1 MVPWWRVDPQV
12 YEKKTTANLG
22 KTGSLPKL
30 IVYRVVAYKVNSAI
44 LLPPSAAPKGAKKL
58 KEEAIKVYDYIYTG
72 KNTEVIDFQ
81 INLDA
86 TFRKTVAPDGFKSS
100 QDTKTKQQTGQ
111 DAAEVDKEPTFDSGA
126 NNIANPT
133 TRQVSYT
140 ASQSGTDKKGGGGQ
154 EDISTRIARN
164 FMDAVVLSNDLVN
177 TTLKIHGDPYY
188 LGDSGLGNY
197 TSPETNYRMINS
209 DGSMNY
215 QNTEVYIVVNFR
227 TPTDIQEGTN
237 VYKNLQS
244 SSMLVQSFSGL
255 YKVKFVESNFSGG
268 KFTQTLEIIRQ
279 VQQELVDRNA
289 PEVALGVNQDAGPP
303 VDTSLESDDPDD
315 AQAIADF
322 EAASAGT
329 ESTISDQEITNNNAS
344 LGDWNG

>member
-1 MVPWWRVDPQV
+1 
-12 YEKKTTANLG
+12 
-22 KTGSLPKL
+22 
-30 IVYRVVAYKVNSAI
+30 
-44 LLPPSAAPKGAKKL
+44 
-58 KEEAIKVYDYIYTG
+58 
-72 KNTEVIDFQ
+72 
-81 INLDA
+81 
-86 TFRKTVAPDGFKSS
+86 
-100 QDTKTKQQTGQ
+100 
-111 DAAEVDKEPTFDSGA
+111 
-126 NNIANPT
+126 
-133 TRQVSYT
+133 
-140 ASQSGTDKKGGGGQ
+140 
-154 EDISTRIARN
+154 
-164 FMDAVVLSNDLVN
+164 
-177 TTLKIHGDPYY
+177 
-188 LGDSGLGNY
+188 
-197 TSPETNYRMINS
+197 MINS

-255 YKVKFVESNFSGG
+255 YKVRRVESSFNDG
-268 KFTQTLEIIRQ
+268 KFTQTLEITRQ
-279 VQQELVDRNA
+279 VHQELLDRNA

-303 VDTSLESDDPDD
+303 VDTSLESEDPDD

>member
-1 MVPWWRVDPQV
+1 
-12 YEKKTTANLG
+12 
-22 KTGSLPKL
+22 
-30 IVYRVVAYKVNSAI
+30 
-44 LLPPSAAPKGAKKL
+44 
-58 KEEAIKVYDYIYTG
+58 
-72 KNTEVIDFQ
+72 
-81 INLDA
+81 
-86 TFRKTVAPDGFKSS
+86 
-100 QDTKTKQQTGQ
+100 
-111 DAAEVDKEPTFDSGA
+111 
-126 NNIANPT
+126 
-133 TRQVSYT
+133 
-140 ASQSGTDKKGGGGQ
+140 
-154 EDISTRIARN
+154 
-164 FMDAVVLSNDLVN
+164 
-177 TTLKIHGDPYY
+177 
-188 LGDSGLGNY
+188 
-197 TSPETNYRMINS
+197 
-209 DGSMNY
+209 MNY

-279 VQQELVDRNA
+279 VHQELVDRNA

-303 VDTSLESDDPDD
+303 VDTSLESEDPDD